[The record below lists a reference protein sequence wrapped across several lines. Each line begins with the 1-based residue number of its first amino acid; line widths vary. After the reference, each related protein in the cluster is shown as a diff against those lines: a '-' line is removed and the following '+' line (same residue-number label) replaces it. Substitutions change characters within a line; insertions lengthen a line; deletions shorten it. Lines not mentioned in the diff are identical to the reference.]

1 MQGGFT
7 AKAAK
12 YVLGLIA
19 TLILSCLFA
28 LPAFAALT
36 GDIQGTVLDPT
47 GAVVPGAKVIIKNT
61 STGVSRVLTTDQDGQ
76 FAALQLDLG
85 TYQITVEKEGLRKYI
100 ETTIIRSGEKTRV
113 DASMQVGKVEE
124 VVNVE
129 TKAATLDVATA
140 QVSNSIDAEQIVTL
154 PSQNRDPVAFAAL
167 APGTVPVT
175 MDNPFLGSGSFN
187 SNGSRGR
194 ANNITV
200 DNAISTD
207 ISTTGSSGTGTFS
220 LDGVQEF
227 KLISNNFDAEFGR
240 NSGSQVQI
248 ITRSGT
254 NAYHGTAYWFHQN
267 SAFNARDYFD
277 DTGKATPL
285 IRNLG
290 GFTAGGPVIKDH
302 TFVFG
307 HWELLR
313 IRGGGASRVAN
324 VLTPAQ
330 AAAITDP
337 TSKALFQ
344 AVGAPTSASGQLSGA
359 APNQTNQHSWS
370 LRVDQVFRGGKD
382 TMFARYGDNP
392 TESVD
397 PGLTFITGNLPN
409 FGASVTSR
417 DQTFTFGYTSTLT
430 SNVVN
435 QFRFNFGRSNPTFP
449 AFSTLKPPFA
459 PEIIIQGS
467 QGFDPLGVSNILP
480 QGRTQNTFQYGDTL
494 SWVRGRHQIKFGGD
508 VLRYQAYSFF
518 DANFRGTATFANL
531 QAFQQGQLRTW
542 TQRFGSSNRHNFSTD
557 IFGFVQ
563 DDYRI
568 TDALTLNLGFRLE
581 TSGGVSEKN
590 GILSNLDPKN
600 TTPLGG
606 GGTGPLGGID
616 LGGEAFQ
623 RNWNPAPR
631 VGFAW
636 NPHRSK
642 FVLRAGYGIAY
653 DYIFLNPITNL
664 RFSAPFV
671 PSITV
676 QQFTGTNTLANFAAG
691 TAQAQSDANAA
702 IGQFLSTQKNFGNL
716 SPVDQNLE
724 NPRNEQWNVGVQYS
738 ALKDTIF
745 KLSYI
750 GTHNDHLQASIPINL
765 VQPGLRPAPATS
777 LADEAA
783 RLTLFNNVFVSESG
797 NASGTIVNNRLD
809 PRFNSVTQVQ
819 SVGTSTYHA
828 IELQAIRRFNNGLS
842 FDASYT
848 WAHSIDDV
856 SDVLGVLVNDAANL
870 QDPSHGIN
878 ANRGNSQFD
887 IRNRFVLS
895 YSYELPFAR
904 HSSGVI
910 GHALGGWG
918 VSGVADVRSGF
929 PVTIFS
935 GSRFGISDIA
945 LNGNSVVRANGSA
958 NGLNFGPHADFGSSC
973 LRGVNTGASGCS
985 GTNAGNFPLTQPLL
999 GNIGNSGRNQIR
1011 LDGLANSDFAIFK
1024 NTKIT
1029 ESKNL
1034 LFRWEFYNVFNHPN
1048 FSQFVNTLS
1057 SGSFGQ
1063 YQGTATNMRQMQASL
1078 KFTF

>member
-1 MQGGFT
+1 MQAGFA

-12 YVLGLIA
+12 HFRTLTA
-19 TLILSCLFA
+19 TLVLCCLFA

-36 GDIQGTVLDPT
+36 GDVQGTVLDPT
-47 GAVVPGAKVIIKNT
+47 GAVVPGAKVTIKNT
-61 STGVSRVLTTDQDGQ
+61 STGVTRTLITDQDGQ

-85 TYQITVEKEGLRKYI
+85 SYQVTIEKEGLRRLV
-100 ETTIIRSGEKTRV
+100 ETATVRSGEKTRL

-129 TKAATLDVATA
+129 TKTATLDVATA

-207 ISTTGSSGTGTFS
+207 ISTTGSSGVGTFS

-240 NSGSQVQI
+240 NSGSQVQM

-254 NAYHGTAYWFHQN
+254 NNYHGTAYWFHQN

-277 DTGKATPL
+277 TEGKPTPL

-313 IRGGGASRVAN
+313 IRGGGASRLAN

-344 AVGAPTSASGQLSGA
+344 AVGAPTSATGQLSGA

-370 LRVDQVFRGGKD
+370 LRVDQVLRGGKD

-392 TESVD
+392 QETVD

-430 SNVVN
+430 SNIVN

-449 AFSTLKPPFA
+449 VFSTLKPPFA
-459 PEIIIQGS
+459 AEIIIQGAE
-467 QGFDPLGVSNILP
+467 GLDPLGVSNILP
-480 QGRTQNTFQYGDTL
+480 QGRTQNTFQYGDTF
-494 SWVRGRHQIKFGGD
+494 SWVRGRHQLKFGGD

-531 QAFQQGQLRTW
+531 QDFQQGVLTSW

-581 TSGGVSEKN
+581 SAGGVTEKD
-590 GILSNLDPKN
+590 GILSNLNPHN

-636 NPHRSK
+636 NPHHSK

-671 PSITV
+671 PSISV
-676 QQFTGTNTLANFAAG
+676 LQFTGNNTLANFAAG
-691 TAQAQSDANAA
+691 KAQAQTDATAA
-702 IGQFLSTQKNFGNL
+702 IGQFLSTQKNFGTL
-716 SPVDQNLE
+716 SAVDQNLE
-724 NPRNEQWNVGVQYS
+724 NPRNQQWNVGVQYS

-745 KLSYI
+745 KLSYV

-765 VQPGLRPAPATS
+765 VKPGVAPPPATS
-777 LADEAA
+777 EADELA
-783 RLTLFNNVFVSESG
+783 RFSQFRSVFLGESG
-797 NASGTIVNNRLD
+797 NASGSTVNNRLD

-828 IELQAIRRFNNGLS
+828 MELQAIRRFANGLS

-856 SDVLGVLVNDAANL
+856 SDVLGVLVNDSASL
-870 QDPSHGIN
+870 QNPSLGIS

-904 HSSGVI
+904 HSAGLV
-910 GHALGGWG
+910 GRALGGWG
-918 VSGVADVRSGF
+918 LSGVTDIRSGF

-935 GSRFGISDIA
+935 NSRRGITDVA

-958 NGLNFGPHADFGSSC
+958 NGLNFGPHAAFAKPCD
-973 LRGVNTGASGCS
+973 RGVNTNGLTSC
-985 GTNAGNFPLTQPLL
+985 TNTANFPLTAPLL
-999 GNIGNSGRNQIR
+999 GNTGNSGRNQIR

-1029 ESKNL
+1029 EGKNL

-1048 FSQFVNTLS
+1048 FSQFVGSIS
-1057 SGSFGQ
+1057 SVSFGQ